1 MVSVIKFANGL
12 SAELFCSLYWLWAS
26 SFCLC
31 EISKLDQVTSQGRP
45 VLIHDSEKQSDA
57 LIQITK

>member
-1 MVSVIKFANGL
+1 MVSIIKFANGL
-12 SAELFCSLYWLWAS
+12 GAELFCSLYWLWAS

-31 EISKLDQVTSQGRP
+31 KISKLDQVTSQGHP
-45 VLIHDSEKQSDA
+45 VLIHDSEKESDA